1 MARLTGTLLRLRSS
15 DRRRIGAAALLSLSV
30 AVLAER
36 MPVPPA
42 PPRPLAVAA
51 RQARA
56 AGPLLGTVRV
66 GLTPLDLAVDARSGH
81 VFVVNAGDKS
91 VSVSGSVSLLDATT
105 GRLLRSVPV
114 GFASL
119 SLAFHQ
125 LGLQQTVVVDSRA
138 GRVFVLRSGS
148 TVLLDA
154 TSGRVLR
161 VLRLGTVPDGLA
173 VDERSG
179 RAFMDT
185 ARGVSIL
192 DGATGRVL
200 RTIPGVGG
208 ALAFD
213 GRAGRLVVADYA
225 TVSVL
230 DAGTGRLVSRTPLD
244 GYGGQR
250 ACWLA
255 ADSVAGRAVL
265 AVDRSSP
272 QEAGLQ
278 PEAEEAWV
286 VDTRSG
292 RVVRRTVLDEWQPL
306 NCDIPTVAVDP
317 VRGRAVV
324 VTCTDPRFLGVQA
337 CLVTL
342 LDTRSGRALH
352 GVRVGSVVP
361 PNNDNIPPSS
371 VYAGPVALDTRRGL
385 TFVTTLDPY
394 NSRKPS
400 TVVVLDTET
409 GRVRAQIGV
418 GRSAVA
424 LAVDEQRGRLF
435 VANEDD
441 GTVSVIDTTRL

>member
-1 MARLTGTLLRLRSS
+1 MTKLTRTLLRSRSS
-15 DRRRIGAAALLSLSV
+15 DRRRTGVAALVSLGVATLAGSALAPLGSSGLV
-30 AVLAER
+30 AVVSR
-36 MPVPPA
+36 RTSTTGPVIA
-42 PPRPLAVAA
+42 
-51 RQARA
+51 
-56 AGPLLGTVRV
+56 TVRV
-66 GLTPLDLAVDARSGH
+66 GRYPFDLAVDGRRGH
-81 VFVVNAGDKS
+81 VFVVNADKGG
-91 VSVSGSVSLLDATT
+91 SGSVSMLDATT
-105 GRLLRSVPV
+105 GRLLRTVPV
-114 GFASL
+114 GFVGG
-119 SLAFHQ
+119 FIGFT
-125 LGLQQTVVVDSRA
+125 LGVQEVVVDSQA
-138 GRVFVLRSGS
+138 GRVFVTRLGR

-154 TSGRVLR
+154 ASGRVLR
-161 VLRLGTVPDGLA
+161 VLGIGVGPGGLA

-185 ARGVSIL
+185 ADGVSVL

-200 RTIPGVGG
+200 RTIPGVG

-213 GRAGRLVVADYA
+213 GRAGRLVVADLTA
-225 TVSVL
+225 LSVV
-230 DAGTGRLVSRTPLD
+230 DVGTGRLVGRTPLD

-265 AVDRSSP
+265 AVDRHDP

-286 VDTRSG
+286 LDTRSG
-292 RVVRRTVLDEWQPL
+292 RIVRRTVLDEWQPL
-306 NCDIPTVAVDP
+306 SCDIPTVAVDP
-317 VRGRAVV
+317 VRGRAAV

-371 VYAGPVALDTRRGL
+371 VYAGPVAVDTRRGL
-385 TFVTTLDPY
+385 TFVTTLDTSERPA
-394 NSRKPS
+394 PS
-400 TVVVLDTET
+400 TVVALDTET

-418 GRSAVA
+418 GRFATS

-435 VANEDD
+435 VANEAD